1 MHSLETIRK
10 INEAAVRKAIAL
22 ARAEGKRVVV
32 RCAGPNV
39 ERYWLADSPGEAHF
53 LRTIMNGAP
62 GSYVLVLPPLDS
74 GHAAALRGRDQ
85 SEDRS

>member
-10 INEAAVRKAIAL
+10 INEAAVRKAIDI
-22 ARAEGKRVVV
+22 ARADGKHVVV
-32 RCAGPNV
+32 RYAGLNV
-39 ERYWLADSPGEAHF
+39 ERYWLADSSGKAGGFANAVHR
-53 LRTIMNGAP
+53 L
-62 GSYVLVLPPLDS
+62 GSRVEVLPPLDS

>member
-10 INEAAVRKAIAL
+10 INEAAVRKAIDI
-22 ARAEGKRVVV
+22 ARADGKHVVV
-32 RCAGPNV
+32 RYAGLNV
-39 ERYWLADSPGEAHF
+39 ERYWLADSSGKAHF

-62 GSYVLVLPPLDS
+62 GSRIEVLPPLDS